1 MGVDE
6 LVFYA
11 RRSGLDFVALTDHD
25 TMAGVNRG
33 EQLGKRYGI
42 PVVFTCHT
50 RYVGTKFGAGRSICS
65 ATCRKTL
72 TGWREG

>member
-50 RYVGTKFGAGRSICS
+50 RAGRSICS